1 MPTASYNVYLFKY
14 LFDELHTTPIIP
26 LLNYLRHILFMEKT
40 DKNQKQ
46 LQFIING
53 INIFMSN
60 KGQN

>member
-1 MPTASYNVYLFKY
+1 
-14 LFDELHTTPIIP
+14 
-26 LLNYLRHILFMEKT
+26 MEKT